1 MAKLPVNNKLTRK
14 VVKIELIKEEIKKQ
28 LRSKEK
34 SIL

>member
-1 MAKLPVNNKLTRK
+1 MEKPPVNNNLTRK
-14 VVKIELIKEEIKKQ
+14 VAKRELIKEEIKKQ